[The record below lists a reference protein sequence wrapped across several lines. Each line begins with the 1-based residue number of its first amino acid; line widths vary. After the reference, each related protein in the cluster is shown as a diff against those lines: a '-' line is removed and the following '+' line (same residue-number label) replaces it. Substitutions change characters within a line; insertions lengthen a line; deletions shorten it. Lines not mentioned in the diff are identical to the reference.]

1 MSEAPAV
8 EMFGESW
15 PDRERLA
22 THSGFDLDEIEEIVD
37 ELQLI
42 VKTATRLGWV
52 LDLDTPVDAILAGDG
67 DDPESF
73 VTGDTHLLG
82 HPQALRQY
90 EGRLLN
96 ALGLL
101 VPLGDRIRLAR
112 ELSALCSVLE
122 SLVEQY
128 RELAD
133 SGVAV
138 STAPRDLGLER
149 MVEDAIELAP
159 DLLSHHGYNI
169 VGTPQRQVRLP
180 SGRRLD
186 LLAELDDGSLL
197 VIELKRLA
205 AGEAAVEQCSAYV
218 EELRATSESV
228 PVNGLVLGD
237 GIDALEADTGRK
249 DIQALPLRLLDLPT
263 ARAQRWL
270 WWTSVPTS
278 ARERPDAVVAVAADG
293 HTPVAVWSL
302 SERAVPWMPGLV
314 GSWMPEDDGWG
325 CPVPLSWSR
334 DHTQWSTTERN
345 KLVASQLEYLA
356 QLDD

>member
-1 MSEAPAV
+1 
-8 EMFGESW
+8 MFGDGW
-15 PDRERLA
+15 PDRARLA
-22 THSGFDLDEIEEIVD
+22 THSGFGLDEIDDILD

-52 LDLDTPVDAILAGDG
+52 LDLHTPVDTILAGDAE
-67 DDPESF
+67 DPESF

-82 HPQALRQY
+82 HPEALHQY

-101 VPLGDRIRLAR
+101 VPLGDRVRLAR

-122 SLVEQY
+122 SFVEQY
-128 RELAD
+128 GELAD
-133 SGVAV
+133 SGTAV

-159 DLLSHHGYNI
+159 ELLSHHGYSI
-169 VGTPQRQVRLP
+169 AGTPQRQVRLP

-186 LLAELDDGSLL
+186 LLAELDDGSQL

-205 AGEAAVEQCSAYV
+205 AGEDAVDQCSAYV
-218 EELRATSESV
+218 EELRATSDSV

-237 GIDALEADTGRK
+237 GIDALEADTGRE
-249 DIQALPLRLLDLPT
+249 DVQALPLRLLDLPA

-270 WWTSVPTS
+270 WWASPPTS
-278 ARERPDAVVAVAADG
+278 AREHPDAVVAIAADG
-293 HTPVAVWSL
+293 HTPVAVWPL
-302 SERAVPWMPGLV
+302 SDRSVPWIPGLI
-314 GSWMPEDDGWG
+314 GSWMPDDEGWG
-325 CPVPLSWSR
+325 CPVPLSWNR
-334 DHTQWSTTERN
+334 DHTQWSAADRTE
-345 KLVASQLEYLA
+345 LVASQLEYLA